1 MPSMM
6 TSSLVL
12 ASLLV
17 MANGIAKDVAAAAAA
32 RAARGSVT
40 SRRVVGRDHVLLA
53 AAMEKGR
60 KPALIKRAQ
69 AAMLD
74 LTAHT
79 EEDCQRFLEKG
90 EPCRGVSSRSAGD
103 VEAEYKPV
111 PVNGASRLQK
121 GTKLQKAVLD
131 LVEDDD

>member
-6 TSSLVL
+6 TSSVKALVL

-17 MANGIAKDVAAAAAA
+17 MANGIAKDVAA
-32 RAARGSVT
+32 RAARGS
-40 SRRVVGRDHVLLA
+40 VGRDHVLLA